1 MFSIWLETKLSTTGT
16 YKTKTAKILYTKDD
30 QNHSVLLMA
39 GPFCLKKSRYS
50 LQNLL
55 TKIKK
60 EKEKNVKFKLM

>member
-1 MFSIWLETKLSTTGT
+1 MVRDLVRLEPI
-16 YKTKTAKILYTKDD
+16 KTKTAKILHTKDD

-55 TKIKK
+55 IKIKK